1 MLLKSCIVKCSLHP
15 FSVACSDLWL
25 CVPVTQIPDSEA
37 DIKQHENRS
46 NFKNKSSKKKQ
57 RDEETE
63 GAETREEEN
72 SEGAKG
78 NQSTK
83 EEPPLAASEEE
94 AKPPPSSLMV
104 LGDYDRKPV
113 QKVSSLTEF

>member
-1 MLLKSCIVKCSLHP
+1 MLLKRCIVKCSLHP

-25 CVPVTQIPDSEA
+25 CIPVTQIPDSEA
-37 DIKQHENRS
+37 DVKQHENRS
-46 NFKNKSSKKKQ
+46 NFKSSKKKK
-57 RDEETE
+57 RDEEIE
-63 GAETREEEN
+63 GAETREEN
-72 SEGAKG
+72 SEGAEG

-83 EEPPLAASEEE
+83 EELYLAASEEE
-94 AKPPPSSLMV
+94 AKPPPSSLII